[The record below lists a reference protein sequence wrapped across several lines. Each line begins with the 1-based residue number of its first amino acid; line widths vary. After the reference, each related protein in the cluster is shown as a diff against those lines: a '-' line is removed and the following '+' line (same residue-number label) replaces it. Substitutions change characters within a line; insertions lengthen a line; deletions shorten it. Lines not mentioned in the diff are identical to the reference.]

1 MKKGGGFSALLDKN
15 TVKNVE
21 RRRKRRKLAAIA
33 AIAAVL
39 AALAGVLLM
48 LLLSEN
54 HRKQPSQAV
63 DTQAPASVTAA
74 PTQNAASFI
83 TQTPEGSDRVTDAP
97 HTSAPSSEP
106 PAGETSEPLESER
119 PADEPIRI
127 SDENSLVLFT
137 MNVSKRF
144 DSTGNIYGLITG
156 QCAISFVNNTDRALY
171 TASFRLGA
179 DKVDS
184 VTLDGISARY
194 SFSEDGLLEIPFVN
208 ELKMGESCEVFFEF
222 TARVR
227 AEESFSPLVFGY
239 DTAYSLTA
247 YIESGVKL
255 NITGCKASEKT
266 QGKSCF
272 YTVNDRTV
280 HAIGIAIVY

>member
-1 MKKGGGFSALLDKN
+1 MKN
-15 TVKNVE
+15 IE
-21 RRRKRRKLAAIA
+21 RRRRQRKLLPLI
-33 AIAAVL
+33 ILAAVVL
-39 AALAGVLLM
+39 CALSVLLTVIIKHGRAKKANASA
-48 LLLSEN
+48 LVSPVPVETSAADLPAPEATAYLTEAAETSG
-54 HRKQPSQAV
+54 PSA
-63 DTQAPASVTAA
+63 APSVTEAPSAAPSKTAA
-74 PTQNAASFI
+74 PS
-83 TQTPEGSDRVTDAP
+83 PEESEAP
-97 HTSAPSSEP
+97 TAAPSS
-106 PAGETSEPLESER
+106 GQ
-119 PADEPIRI
+119 DEPIRI
-127 SDENSLVLFT
+127 SDENSLVILT
-137 MNVSKRF
+137 LSVSKRF
-144 DSTGNIYGLITG
+144 DSSGNIYGFITG